1 MVMPNLVGQALR
13 GEPLTVFGDGHQ
25 TRCFSYVGDIVPA
38 LVRLA
43 EETRAYGQAFN
54 LGGAREVSIL
64 VLAKRIVEVLGSTS
78 SIELVPYDQ
87 AYGEGFEDVRR
98 RVPDNSQAERLSG
111 FRPVTGL
118 DEMIV
123 AVAAGLGSR
132 HRSTVL
138 FPWFRDAANTAVSRK
153 DRDGAFTGWCS
164 VGAAMGCDC
173 RCDRSCRVGR
183 RM

>member
-25 TRCFSYVGDIVPA
+25 TRCFSYVGAIVPA

-43 EETRAYGQAFN
+43 EEPGAYGQAFN
-54 LGGAREVSIL
+54 LGGGREVSIL

-78 SIELVPYDQ
+78 SVELVPYDQ
-87 AYGEGFEDVRR
+87 AYGEGFEDMRR

-123 AVAAGLGSR
+123 AVAAGLRVASPEHG
-132 HRSTVL
+132 TVPL
-138 FPWFRDAANTAVSRK
+138 VS
-153 DRDGAFTGWCS
+153 
-164 VGAAMGCDC
+164 
-173 RCDRSCRVGR
+173 GR
-183 RM
+183 G